1 MKTLYESILGSTK
14 AGAVSMID
22 TWWKS
27 FKNSDLYGNYSV
39 QKIGNKFYVIID
51 DFSRMSHQYSIHFER
66 DDLDNLPKHLGGVC
80 WTDYT
85 SGRNEGKSFIRP
97 CNIYISN
104 VFNKKIDL
112 SNWDYSHWQFPTLDV
127 MVRIM
132 FCRDVEILGMPR
144 YIKEF
149 YVNIERCDIEK
160 FKVDNPL
167 AIIEITDCGDFDIE
181 RIKNTS
187 IQKLHVDY
195 TAFVDQSL
203 FETYRKLDGILYT
216 KMPRRFEFIP
226 KQSEKIE
233 NLIKNN
239 NIKELRYR
247 ATKEDTKP
255 LAQYSSY
262 PIEKYKSDIY
272 SIPKSPK

>member
-14 AGAVSMID
+14 SGAVSMID

-39 QKIGNKFYVIID
+39 QKFGNKFYIIID
-51 DFSRMSHQYSIHFER
+51 DFSRMSHQHSIQFER
-66 DDLDNLPKHLGGVC
+66 DDLDKLPKHLGGIC
-80 WTDYT
+80 WTDYR
-85 SGRNEGKSFIRP
+85 SVKDKFLVRP
-97 CNIYISN
+97 CNINITN

-132 FCRDVEILGMPR
+132 FCRDVEILGLPK

-149 YVNIERCDIEK
+149 IVNIERCDIEK
-160 FKVDNPL
+160 FEVDNPL
-167 AIIEITDCGDFDIE
+167 ALIEISNCGDFDIE
-181 RIKNTS
+181 RIKKTS

-195 TAFVDQSL
+195 TAFVDTSL
-203 FETYRKLDGILYT
+203 FEEYRTLDGILYT

-226 KQSEKIE
+226 KQSNKIE
-233 NLIKNN
+233 NLLKDN

-247 ATKEDTKP
+247 ASKEDMKP
-255 LAQYSSY
+255 LSQYSSY
-262 PIEKYKSDIY
+262 PIEKYNDVY
-272 SIPKSPK
+272 SIPKNPK

>member
-14 AGAVSMID
+14 SGAVSMID

-39 QKIGNKFYVIID
+39 QKIGNKFYIIID
-51 DFSRMSHQYSIHFER
+51 DFSRMSHQHSISFER
-66 DDLDNLPKHLGGVC
+66 DDLDNLPKHLGGIC
-80 WTDYT
+80 WTDYR
-85 SGRNEGKSFIRP
+85 SKQGKKSVRP
-97 CNIYISN
+97 CNINITN

-112 SNWDYSHWQFPTLDV
+112 SGFDYSHWQFPTLDV

-132 FCRDVEILGMPR
+132 FCRDVEILGLPR

-149 YVNIERCDIEK
+149 FVNIERCDMEK

-167 AIIEITDCGDFDIE
+167 ALIEISNCGDFDIE

-195 TAFVDQSL
+195 TAFVDPSL
-203 FETYRKLDGILYT
+203 FEEYRTLDGILYT

-226 KQSEKIE
+226 KQDNKIE

-239 NIKELRYR
+239 DIKELRYR

-255 LAQYSSY
+255 LSQYTSY
-262 PIEKYKSDIY
+262 PIEKYNGVY
-272 SIPKSPK
+272 SIPKNPK

>member
-14 AGAVSMID
+14 SGAVSMID

-27 FKNSDLYGNYSV
+27 FKNSDLYGDYSV
-39 QKIGNKFYVIID
+39 QKIGNKFYIIID
-51 DFSRMSHQYSIHFER
+51 DFSRMSHQHSISFEH
-66 DDLDNLPKHLGGVC
+66 DDLDKLPKHLGGIC
-80 WTDYT
+80 WTDYR
-85 SGRNEGKSFIRP
+85 SKQGEKSVRP
-97 CNIYISN
+97 CIINISN

-112 SNWDYSHWQFPTLDV
+112 SNWDYSYWQFPTLDV

-132 FCRDVEILGMPR
+132 FCRDVEILGLPR

-160 FKVDNPL
+160 FEVENPL
-167 AIIEITDCGDFDIE
+167 ALIEISSCGDFDIE
-181 RIKNTS
+181 RIKKTS

-195 TAFVDQSL
+195 TAFIDPSL
-203 FETYRKLDGILYT
+203 FEEYRTLDGILYT

-226 KQSEKIE
+226 KQSNKIE
-233 NLIKNN
+233 NLIKDN

-255 LAQYSSY
+255 LSQYSSY
-262 PIEKYKSDIY
+262 PIEKNNGIY
-272 SIPKSPK
+272 SIPKNPK

>member
-39 QKIGNKFYVIID
+39 QKFGNKFYIIID
-51 DFSRMSHQYSIHFER
+51 DFSRMSHQHSISFEH
-66 DDLDNLPKHLGGVC
+66 DDLDKLPKHLGGIC
-80 WTDYT
+80 WTDYR
-85 SGRNEGKSFIRP
+85 SVKDKNSIRP

-127 MVRIM
+127 MIRIM
-132 FCRDVEILGMPR
+132 FCRDIEILGLPK
-144 YIKEF
+144 YTKEF
-149 YVNIERCDIEK
+149 FVNIERCDIEK
-160 FKVDNPL
+160 FEVDNPL
-167 AIIEITDCGDFDIE
+167 ALIEISSCGDFDIE
-181 RIKNTS
+181 RIKKTS

-195 TAFVDQSL
+195 TAFVDPSL
-203 FETYRKLDGILYT
+203 FEEYKTLDGILYT

-226 KQSEKIE
+226 KQDNKIE
-233 NLIKNN
+233 KLIKDN

-255 LAQYSSY
+255 LSQYTSY
-262 PIEKYKSDIY
+262 PIEKNNGIY
-272 SIPKSPK
+272 SIPKNPK

>member
-39 QKIGNKFYVIID
+39 QKIGNKFYIIID
-51 DFSRMSHQYSIHFER
+51 DFSRMSHQYSISFER
-66 DDLDNLPKHLGGVC
+66 DDLDKLPKHLGGIC
-80 WTDYT
+80 WTDYR
-85 SGRNEGKSFIRP
+85 SAKDKNSIRP

-127 MVRIM
+127 MIRIM
-132 FCRDVEILGMPR
+132 FCRDIEILGLPK
-144 YIKEF
+144 YTKEF

-160 FKVDNPL
+160 FEVDNPL
-167 AIIEITDCGDFDIE
+167 ALIEISDCGDFDIE
-181 RIKNTS
+181 RIKKTS

-195 TAFVDQSL
+195 TAFIDPSL
-203 FETYRKLDGILYT
+203 FEEYRTLDGILYT

-226 KQSEKIE
+226 KQTNKIE
-233 NLIKNN
+233 NLIKDND
-239 NIKELRYR
+239 IKDLRYR

-255 LAQYSSY
+255 LSQYTSY
-262 PIEKYKSDIY
+262 QIEKYNGVY
-272 SIPKSPK
+272 SIPKNPK

>member
-14 AGAVSMID
+14 SGAVSMVD

-39 QKIGNKFYVIID
+39 QKIGNKYYVIID
-51 DFSRMSHQYSIHFER
+51 DFSRMPHQQSISFER
-66 DDLDNLPKHLGGVC
+66 DDLDKLPKHLGGVC
-80 WTDYT
+80 WTDYR
-85 SGRNEGKSFIRP
+85 SINYKKSIRP
-97 CNIYISN
+97 CNINITN

-112 SNWDYSHWQFPTLDV
+112 SGFDYSHWQFPTLDV

-132 FCRDVEILGMPR
+132 FCRGVEILGLPR

-149 YVNIERCDIEK
+149 TVNIERCDIEK
-160 FKVDNPL
+160 FEVDNPL
-167 AIIEITDCGDFDIE
+167 ALIEISNCGNFDIA
-181 RIKNTS
+181 RIKNTK

-195 TAFVDQSL
+195 TAFVTDYAL
-203 FETYRKLDGILYT
+203 FEMHKKLDEILYT
-216 KMPRRFEFIP
+216 KTPRRFEFIP
-226 KQSEKIE
+226 EQSNKIE
-233 NLIKNN
+233 NLIKDN

-255 LAQYSSY
+255 LSQYSSY
-262 PIEKYKSDIY
+262 PIEKYNGVY
-272 SIPKSPK
+272 SIPKNPK

>member
-39 QKIGNKFYVIID
+39 QKFGNKFYIIID
-51 DFSRMSHQYSIHFER
+51 DFSRMSHQHSISFEH
-66 DDLDNLPKHLGGVC
+66 DDLDKLPKHLGGIC
-80 WTDYT
+80 WTDYR
-85 SGRNEGKSFIRP
+85 SAKDKFSVRP
-97 CNIYISN
+97 CNINITN

-127 MVRIM
+127 MVKIM
-132 FCRDVEILGMPR
+132 FCRDVEIIGLPR

-149 YVNIERCDIEK
+149 FVNIERCDIEK
-160 FKVDNPL
+160 FEVDNPL
-167 AIIEITDCGDFDIE
+167 AIIEISNCGDFDIE
-181 RIKNTS
+181 RIKKTS

-195 TAFVDQSL
+195 TAFVDPSL
-203 FETYRKLDGILYT
+203 FEEYRTLDGILYT
-216 KMPRRFEFIP
+216 KMPRRFDFVP
-226 KQSEKIE
+226 KQSNKIE
-233 NLIKNN
+233 NLIKDN

-255 LAQYSSY
+255 LSQYSSY
-262 PIEKYKSDIY
+262 PIEKYNGIY
-272 SIPKSPK
+272 SIPKNPK

>member
-14 AGAVSMID
+14 SGAVSMID

-39 QKIGNKFYVIID
+39 QKIGNKFYIIID
-51 DFSRMSHQYSIHFER
+51 DFSRMSHQHSISFER
-66 DDLDNLPKHLGGVC
+66 DDLDKLPKHLGGIC
-80 WTDYT
+80 WTDYR
-85 SGRNEGKSFIRP
+85 SAKDKFSVRP
-97 CNIYISN
+97 CNINITN

-132 FCRDVEILGMPR
+132 FCRDVEILGLPR

-149 YVNIERCDIEK
+149 FVNIERCDIEK
-160 FKVDNPL
+160 FEVDNPL
-167 AIIEITDCGDFDIE
+167 ALIEISSRGDFDIE

-195 TAFVDQSL
+195 TVFVDPSL
-203 FETYRKLDGILYT
+203 FEEYRTLDGILYT
-216 KMPRRFEFIP
+216 KMPRRFDFIP
-226 KQSEKIE
+226 KQSNKIE
-233 NLIKNN
+233 NLIKDN

-255 LAQYSSY
+255 LSQYSSY
-262 PIEKYKSDIY
+262 PIEKNNGVY
-272 SIPKSPK
+272 SIPKNPK

>member
-14 AGAVSMID
+14 SGAVSMID

-39 QKIGNKFYVIID
+39 QKIGNKFYIIID
-51 DFSRMSHQYSIHFER
+51 DFSCMSHQHSIQFER
-66 DDLDNLPKHLGGVC
+66 DDLDKLPKHLGGIC
-80 WTDYT
+80 WTDYR
-85 SGRNEGKSFIRP
+85 SAKDKFSVRP
-97 CNIYISN
+97 CNINITN

-132 FCRDVEILGMPR
+132 FCRDVEILGLPK

-149 YVNIERCDIEK
+149 YVNIERCDIDK
-160 FKVDNPL
+160 FEVDNTL
-167 AIIEITDCGDFDIE
+167 ALIEISNCGDFDIE

-187 IQKLHVDY
+187 IQKLFVDY
-195 TAFVDQSL
+195 TSFVDPSL
-203 FETYRKLDGILYT
+203 FEEYRKLDGILYT

-226 KQSEKIE
+226 KQSNKIE
-233 NLIKNN
+233 NLIKDND
-239 NIKELRYR
+239 IKDLRYR

-255 LAQYSSY
+255 LSQYSSY
-262 PIEKYKSDIY
+262 PIEKYNGVY
-272 SIPKSPK
+272 SIPKNPK